1 MNSDFMAISGLYLK
15 MSRKDKTFL
24 TREESEILIANIVSS
39 KLSDLNC
46 VQMNKKRYCS
56 EAYTNDN
63 IKGKPRRTPD
73 HYKYSSLPVI
83 VVTQLYS
90 FGGLA
95 FRLLN
100 RINHIQ

>member
-1 MNSDFMAISGLYLK
+1 MNKIPVMNSDFMAISGLYLK

-63 IKGKPRRTPD
+63 IKRE
-73 HYKYSSLPVI
+73 
-83 VVTQLYS
+83 
-90 FGGLA
+90 A
-95 FRLLN
+95 A
-100 RINHIQ
+100 